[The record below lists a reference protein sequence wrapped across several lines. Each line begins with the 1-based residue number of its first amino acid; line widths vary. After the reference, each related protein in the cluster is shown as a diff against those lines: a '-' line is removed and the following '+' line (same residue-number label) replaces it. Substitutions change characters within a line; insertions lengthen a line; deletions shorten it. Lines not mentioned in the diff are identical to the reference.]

1 MNEAFESI
9 KKGLNEAIDF
19 AQGKEVKA
27 KVTKINPQLDVK
39 RVRKNLGM
47 TQKDFAL
54 SLGISL
60 ATLRHWE
67 RGDRKPHGP
76 ALILLNLVE
85 KDSKTIFGLLEA
97 PA

>member
-1 MNEAFESI
+1 MKEAFESI

-27 KVTKINPQLDVK
+27 KVTKLNPRLDVK
-39 RVRKNLGM
+39 MVRKNLGM

-85 KDSKTIFGLLEA
+85 KDPNTIFRILEA
-97 PA
+97 TA

>member
-1 MNEAFESI
+1 MKEAFESI

-27 KVTKINPQLDVK
+27 KVNKINPQLDVK

-85 KDSKTIFGLLEA
+85 KDPKTVFRLLEA

>member
-1 MNEAFESI
+1 MKEAFESI

-27 KVTKINPQLDVK
+27 KVNKINPQLDEEGSK
-39 RVRKNLGM
+39 ESWHDAEGFCAFIRDQFSHLKTLG
-47 TQKDFAL
+47 
-54 SLGISL
+54 
-60 ATLRHWE
+60 E
-67 RGDRKPHGP
+67 RDRKPHGP

-85 KDSKTIFGLLEA
+85 KDPKTIFRLLEA

>member
-1 MNEAFESI
+1 MKEAFESI

-19 AQGKEVKA
+19 AQGKEGKA

-39 RVRKNLGM
+39 MVRKNLGM

-76 ALILLNLVE
+76 ALILLNLVK
-85 KDSKTIFGLLEA
+85 KDPKTIFRLLEA

>member
-1 MNEAFESI
+1 MKEAFESI

-27 KVTKINPQLDVK
+27 KVIKLNPRLDVK
-39 RVRKNLGM
+39 MVRKNLGM
-47 TQKDFAL
+47 TQRDFAL

-85 KDSKTIFGLLEA
+85 KEPNTIFRILEA
-97 PA
+97 TA